1 MYISH
6 SQIFVADAVNDKGDV
21 NMKNGEKI
29 TVNKVLLERANS
41 KIKKLFKHNYTDND
55 QLLIMILLYLYK
67 HHSKPINDDVVY
79 LACNH
84 PDELNR
90 KNYITKKYYI
100 NEIVLSLLRA
110 KNSNTSLSTIVECI
124 IASFITTP
132 TSEYTDSI
140 RPLYTIVGYKNTTMQ
155 KATASAVDTMEL
167 SHKSITLVDGC
178 CATGSLFFGINTY
191 PWKEVIL
198 NDLNPLRT
206 NFLNVIKKNPL
217 TLIKKILNTE
227 LANFEQS
234 SERTNNLRIFRDSTD
249 KYVTTRRN
257 YRKVDCNVD
266 IAYEMF
272 LLQCLSKKYP
282 DNLDK
287 ILNRVFR
294 FLPAHLKLQNAIITQ
309 EDCLKYLVN
318 DDTKK
323 FVILD
328 VPYIGSE
335 YTCAVK
341 GYKYKPFHEKVAEC
355 LQNAGY
361 LFLYYCRSTPPKSDK
376 TYTQKQG
383 EHIMKMKLAQHFM
396 DKGFYFQKVHLTEDT
411 ELLISN
417 QLYDKKAQFQW
428 TKFDEN
434 II

>member
-41 KIKKLFKHNYTDND
+41 KIKKLFKRNYTDND

-67 HHSKPINDDVVY
+67 HHSKPINYDVVY
-79 LACNH
+79 LACEH
-84 PDELNR
+84 PDELNSD
-90 KNYITKKYYI
+90 NYITKKYYV
-100 NEIVLSLLRA
+100 NEKVLSLLKT
-110 KNSNTSLSTIVECI
+110 KNSTSYLSTIVECVIAYFI
-124 IASFITTP
+124 ITP
-132 TSEYTDSI
+132 ISEYTDNIS
-140 RPLYTIVGYKNTTMQ
+140 PLYTIVGSKNTTMQ

-167 SHKSITLVDGC
+167 SHESMTLVDAC
-178 CATGSLFFGINTY
+178 CATGSLFCGLKTY

-217 TLIKKILNTE
+217 TLIKKILNTK
-227 LANFEQS
+227 LTDFEQS
-234 SERTNNLRIFRDSTD
+234 SERTDNIKVFRNNTNTYEIARQH
-249 KYVTTRRN
+249 YH
-257 YRKVDCNVD
+257 KVDCNIE

-272 LLQCLSKKYP
+272 LLQCISKQYP
-282 DNLDK
+282 ENFDK
-287 ILNRVFR
+287 ILNRVIR

-309 EDCLKYLVN
+309 DDCLKYLEN
-318 DDTKK
+318 DETKK

-335 YTCAVK
+335 FTCAIN
-341 GYKYKPFHEKVAEC
+341 GYKYKPFHVKVAEY
-355 LQNAGY
+355 LQNAKY
-361 LFLYYCRSTPPKSDK
+361 PFLYYCRSTPPKSDN
-376 TYTQKQG
+376 TFTKQQG
-383 EHIMKMKLAQHFM
+383 ALIMKMKLAQHFM
-396 DKGFYFQKVHLTEDT
+396 NKDLHFQKVHLKDDT
-411 ELLISN
+411 ELMISN

-428 TKFDEN
+428 TEFEDS

>member
-1 MYISH
+1 
-6 SQIFVADAVNDKGDV
+6 
-21 NMKNGEKI
+21 MKNGEKI
-29 TVNKVLLERANS
+29 TVNKVLLDRANS
-41 KIKKLFKHNYTDND
+41 KIKKLFKRNYTDND

-67 HHSKPINDDVVY
+67 HHSKPINYDVVY
-79 LACNH
+79 LACEH
-84 PDELNR
+84 PDELNSG
-90 KNYITKKYYI
+90 NYITKKYYI

-124 IASFITTP
+124 ITSFITTP
-132 TSEYTDSI
+132 TSEYTSNI
-140 RPLYTIVGYKNTTMQ
+140 PPLYTIVGSKNTIMQ
-155 KATASAVDTMEL
+155 KETASAVDAMNL
-167 SHKSITLVDGC
+167 LHKSITLVDVC

-309 EDCLKYLVN
+309 EDCLKYLKN
-318 DDTKK
+318 DDIHKL
-323 FVILD
+323 VLLD

-335 YTCAVK
+335 HTCAIK
-341 GYKYKPFHEKVAEC
+341 GYKYKPFHEKVAEF
-355 LQNAGY
+355 LHNAGY
-361 LFLYYCRSTPPKSDK
+361 PFLYYCRSTPPKSDNAFTK
-376 TYTQKQG
+376 EQG

-396 DKGFYFQKVHLTEDT
+396 DKGFYFQKVHLDKDT
-411 ELLISN
+411 EVMISN
-417 QLYDKKAQFQW
+417 QLYDEVAQFQW
-428 TKFDEN
+428 REFEEN

>member
-1 MYISH
+1 M
-6 SQIFVADAVNDKGDV
+6 
-21 NMKNGEKI
+21 
-29 TVNKVLLERANS
+29 
-41 KIKKLFKHNYTDND
+41 
-55 QLLIMILLYLYK
+55 
-67 HHSKPINDDVVY
+67 
-79 LACNH
+79 
-84 PDELNR
+84 
-90 KNYITKKYYI
+90 
-100 NEIVLSLLRA
+100 SLLRA
-110 KNSNTSLSTIVECI
+110 KNFNTSLSTIVECI

-132 TSEYTDSI
+132 TSEYTSNI
-140 RPLYTIVGYKNTTMQ
+140 PPLYTIVGSKNTIMQ
-155 KATASAVDTMEL
+155 KETASAVDAMNL
-167 SHKSITLVDGC
+167 LHKSITLVDGC

-309 EDCLKYLVN
+309 EDCLKYLKN
-318 DDTKK
+318 DDIHKL
-323 FVILD
+323 VLLD

-335 YTCAVK
+335 HTCAIK
-341 GYKYKPFHEKVAEC
+341 GYKYKPFHEKVAEF
-355 LQNAGY
+355 LHNAGY
-361 LFLYYCRSTPPKSDK
+361 PFLYYCRSTPPKSD
-376 TYTQKQG
+376 TTFTREQG

-396 DKGFYFQKVHLTEDT
+396 DNGLHFQKVHLKEDT
-411 ELLISN
+411 ELMISN
-417 QLYDKKAQFQW
+417 QLYDEETQFQ
-428 TKFDEN
+428 
-434 II
+434 